1 MFKSCVIGVCT
12 NQISLSFR
20 CPSKISWQICTYM
33 LTVEI
38 LKNYNKERDSSDFR
52 KHVEVG
58 WLGAVY
64 WGISFLTTELW
75 RSYIMVTSVTS
86 SVSTP
91 LFCDYDSTRTEET
104 GLSTRMLTVK
114 GDQLSYHLISFGRFQ
129 KVSKILCMDFD

>member
-1 MFKSCVIGVCT
+1 M
-12 NQISLSFR
+12 Q
-20 CPSKISWQICTYM
+20 
-33 LTVEI
+33 TVEI

-91 LFCDYDSTRTEET
+91 LFVIMTPHE
-104 GLSTRMLTVK
+104 
-114 GDQLSYHLISFGRFQ
+114 Q
-129 KVSKILCMDFD
+129 KKQGYQQEC